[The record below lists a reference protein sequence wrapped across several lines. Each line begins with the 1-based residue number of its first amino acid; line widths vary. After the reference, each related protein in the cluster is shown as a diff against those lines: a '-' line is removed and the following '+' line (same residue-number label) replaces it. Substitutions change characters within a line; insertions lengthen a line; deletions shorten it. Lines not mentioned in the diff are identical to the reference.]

1 MWKREGRIEFPRA
14 WKKVSCYFEDKP
26 IGLESIWLRNV
37 GQCSDDNRMQE
48 IKFEMFLQGQIQTP
62 STPSKEIPFL
72 LTLNFLCAAESCHLD
87 VSKQSCTTNCC
98 VPPPLCFFQILLL
111 PDAVS

>member
-1 MWKREGRIEFPRA
+1 MWKGEGGIEFPRA
-14 WKKVSCYFEDKP
+14 WREVSCYFVDKP
-26 IGLESIWLRNV
+26 IGLESIWPRNV

-72 LTLNFLCAAESCHLD
+72 LTLNSLCAAESCHPGFKT
-87 VSKQSCTTNCC
+87 VTC
-98 VPPPLCFFQILLL
+98 
-111 PDAVS
+111 

>member
-1 MWKREGRIEFPRA
+1 M
-14 WKKVSCYFEDKP
+14 SCYFVDKP

-72 LTLNFLCAAESCHLD
+72 LTLNFLCAAESCHPGFKA
-87 VSKQSCTTNCC
+87 VACC
-98 VPPPLCFFQILLL
+98 FPPPLCHVQILVLVDCGVL
-111 PDAVS
+111 RKATFLIET